1 MPNTNQT
8 NSSSTMTIDDSSA
21 HAHHDNYNELDLTVE
36 SVSKHYP
43 QHFNISQP
51 LASNEIA
58 DSNSQKTTL
67 NTNPSEGIFSC

>member
-1 MPNTNQT
+1 
-8 NSSSTMTIDDSSA
+8 
-21 HAHHDNYNELDLTVE
+21 VE